1 MVEVDMGLLGI
12 IVAIAVPVGGAL
24 IALGVKI
31 IRLEERVDQLK
42 NNPQNMLN
50 QLTREQVIEL
60 ADTMIQRMEER
71 NGRNQD
77 G

>member
-1 MVEVDMGLLGI
+1 MGLLGI
-12 IVAIAVPVGGAL
+12 IVAIVVPVGGAL
-24 IALGVKI
+24 IALGIKI
-31 IRLEERVDQLK
+31 IRLEERLDQFR

-71 NGRNQD
+71 NRRNQD

>member
-1 MVEVDMGLLGI
+1 MGLLGI
-12 IVAIAVPVGGAL
+12 IVAIVVPVGGAL

-31 IRLEERVDQLK
+31 IRLEERVDQLR

-71 NGRNQD
+71 NRRNQD

>member
-1 MVEVDMGLLGI
+1 MGLLGI
-12 IVAIAVPVGGAL
+12 IVAIVVPVGTAL
-24 IALGVKI
+24 IALGIKI
-31 IRLEERVDQLK
+31 IRLEERVDQLR

-71 NGRNQD
+71 NRRNQD

>member
-1 MVEVDMGLLGI
+1 MGLLGI

-31 IRLEERVDQLK
+31 IRLEERVDQLR

-60 ADTMIQRMEER
+60 ADAMIHRMEER
-71 NGRNQD
+71 NRRNQD